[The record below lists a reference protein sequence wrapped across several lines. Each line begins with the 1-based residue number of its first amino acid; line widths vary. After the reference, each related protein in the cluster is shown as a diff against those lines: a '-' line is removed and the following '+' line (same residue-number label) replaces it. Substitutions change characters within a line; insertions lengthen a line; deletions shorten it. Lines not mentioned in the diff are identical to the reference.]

1 MPDFDP
7 HAPLDAAA
15 RAALRDLRGEHKRYQ
30 QEQPKMTMADP
41 HQHDPESPYHQ
52 PPYSKA
58 KQPDPEHLG
67 RLGMLEKQVKAY
79 RQAILDEAAAAITG
93 AREDTYGGPEQSFLT
108 IAKFW
113 SAYLD
118 HFIEP
123 QDVAA
128 MLALLKLARLKHAE
142 GQHRDS
148 WVDLAG
154 YAACG
159 AECAKRHEGG

>member
-1 MPDFDP
+1 
-7 HAPLDAAA
+7 
-15 RAALRDLRGEHKRYQ
+15 
-30 QEQPKMTMADP
+30 MTMADP
-41 HQHDPESPYHQ
+41 HQLPESPYYRQ
-52 PPYSKA
+52 PPYAKA
-58 KQPDPEHLG
+58 KQPDPEHLD
-67 RLGMLEKQVKAY
+67 RLGLMAEQGKAF
-79 RQAILDEAAAAITG
+79 RQEILDEASAAITG
-93 AREDTYGGPEQSFLT
+93 AREGTYGGPERSFLT

-118 HFIEP
+118 HFVEP

-128 MLALLKLARLKHAE
+128 MLALMKLARLKHSE

-159 AECAKRHEGG
+159 AECAERHEGG

>member
-1 MPDFDP
+1 
-7 HAPLDAAA
+7 
-15 RAALRDLRGEHKRYQ
+15 
-30 QEQPKMTMADP
+30 MTMACNPIDRPVRTLSDP
-41 HQHDPESPYHQ
+41 TP
-52 PPYSKA
+52 
-58 KQPDPEHLG
+58 QPDPEHLD
-67 RLGMLEKQVKAY
+67 RLGLMEHPGKAF
-79 RQAILDEAAAAITG
+79 RQAILDEASAAITG

-113 SAYLD
+113 TAYLD
-118 HFIEP
+118 HFVEP

-128 MLALLKLARLKHAE
+128 MLALMKLARLKHSE

-159 AECAKRHEGG
+159 AECAERHNGKV

>member
-1 MPDFDP
+1 M
-7 HAPLDAAA
+7 
-15 RAALRDLRGEHKRYQ
+15 
-30 QEQPKMTMADP
+30 MTMADP
-41 HQHDPESPYHQ
+41 IRDNLQSKYAGHTWTPGDFKQETKPEL
-52 PPYSKA
+52 
-58 KQPDPEHLG
+58 PDMDG
-67 RLGMLEKQVKAY
+67 RYPDAHGNWHKFEEIITT
-79 RQAILDEAAAAITG
+79 RQAILDEARDAITG
-93 AREDTYGGPEQSFLT
+93 EREDAYGGPEQSFTT

-118 HFIEP
+118 RFIET

-128 MLALLKLARLKHAE
+128 MLALLKLARIKHSE

-159 AECAKRHEGG
+159 AECALHNEETQ

>member
-1 MPDFDP
+1 
-7 HAPLDAAA
+7 
-15 RAALRDLRGEHKRYQ
+15 
-30 QEQPKMTMADP
+30 MTMADP
-41 HQHDPESPYHQ
+41 IRDNADHAGGHHWTPADFKREQ
-52 PPYSKA
+52 
-58 KQPDPEHLG
+58 QPDPEHLDRRG
-67 RLGMLEKQVKAY
+67 LVAEQGKSF
-79 RQAILDEAAAAITG
+79 RQAVLDEASAAITG

-118 HFIEP
+118 HFVEP

-128 MLALLKLARLKHAE
+128 MLALMKLARLKHSE

-148 WVDLAG
+148 WCDLAG

-159 AECAKRHEGG
+159 AECALGPNSK

>member
-1 MPDFDP
+1 
-7 HAPLDAAA
+7 
-15 RAALRDLRGEHKRYQ
+15 
-30 QEQPKMTMADP
+30 MTMACNPIDRPLADP
-41 HQHDPESPYHQ
+41 IPSDNTGGHHWTPTNFKS
-52 PPYSKA
+52 A
-58 KQPDPEHLG
+58 KQPDTEHLDQ
-67 RLGMLEKQVKAY
+67 LGLVEHPGKAF
-79 RQAILDEAAAAITG
+79 RQAILDEASAAITG

-128 MLALLKLARLKHAE
+128 MLALLKLARLKHSE

-159 AECAKRHEGG
+159 AECSQDRPGG

>member
-1 MPDFDP
+1 MTKACNPIDRPRADP
-7 HAPLDAAA
+7 
-15 RAALRDLRGEHKRYQ
+15 LRDNADHAGEHHWTPCDGEPINTK
-30 QEQPKMTMADP
+30 
-41 HQHDPESPYHQ
+41 
-52 PPYSKA
+52 
-58 KQPDPEHLG
+58 PDPEHLD
-67 RLGMLEKQVKAY
+67 RLGLMEKPGLAF

-93 AREDTYGGPEQSFLT
+93 AREDTYGGPEASFLT

-118 HFIEP
+118 HFVEP

-128 MLALLKLARLKHAE
+128 MLALMKLARLKHSE

-159 AECAKRHEGG
+159 AECAARHEGG

>member
-1 MPDFDP
+1 
-7 HAPLDAAA
+7 
-15 RAALRDLRGEHKRYQ
+15 
-30 QEQPKMTMADP
+30 MTLADP
-41 HQHDPESPYHQ
+41 IRDNADHAGGHHWTPEDF
-52 PPYSKA
+52 
-58 KQPDPEHLG
+58 KQEPDPAWGPSRRGKPLHG
-67 RLGMLEKQVKAY
+67 GAY
-79 RQAILDEAAAAITG
+79 RGAILDEATQAVTG

-118 HFIEP
+118 HFVEP

-128 MLALLKLARLKHAE
+128 MLALLKLARLKHSE

-148 WVDLAG
+148 WTDLAG

-159 AECAKRHEGG
+159 AEVAQDADPDH

>member
-1 MPDFDP
+1 
-7 HAPLDAAA
+7 
-15 RAALRDLRGEHKRYQ
+15 
-30 QEQPKMTMADP
+30 MTMACNPIDRP
-41 HQHDPESPYHQ
+41 LADFIRDNADHAGGHHWTPIDFKS
-52 PPYSKA
+52 A
-58 KQPDPEHLG
+58 KQPDPEHLD
-67 RLGMLEKQVKAY
+67 RLGLMETQGKAF
-79 RQAILDEAAAAITG
+79 RQAILDEASAAITG

-118 HFIEP
+118 HFVEP

-128 MLALLKLARLKHAE
+128 MLALMKLARLKHSE

>member
-1 MPDFDP
+1 
-7 HAPLDAAA
+7 
-15 RAALRDLRGEHKRYQ
+15 
-30 QEQPKMTMADP
+30 MTMADP
-41 HQHDPESPYHQ
+41 IRDNLQSKYAGHTWTPGDFKQETKPEL
-52 PPYSKA
+52 
-58 KQPDPEHLG
+58 PDMDG
-67 RLGMLEKQVKAY
+67 RYPDAHGNWHKFEEIITT
-79 RQAILDEAAAAITG
+79 RQAILDEARDAITG
-93 AREDTYGGPEQSFLT
+93 EREDAYGGPEQSFTT

-118 HFIEP
+118 RFIET

-128 MLALLKLARLKHAE
+128 MLALLKIARIKHSE

-159 AECAKRHEGG
+159 AECALHNEETQ

>member
-1 MPDFDP
+1 MAPKPNELRRDP
-7 HAPLDAAA
+7 
-15 RAALRDLRGEHKRYQ
+15 LRDNADHAGEHHWTPCDG
-30 QEQPKMTMADP
+30 EPINT
-41 HQHDPESPYHQ
+41 
-52 PPYSKA
+52 
-58 KQPDPEHLG
+58 QPDPEHLD
-67 RLGMLEKQVKAY
+67 RLGLMETQGKAF

-93 AREDTYGGPEQSFLT
+93 AREDTYGGPEASFLT

-128 MLALLKLARLKHAE
+128 MMALMKLARLKHSE

-159 AECAKRHEGG
+159 AECSQERNL

>member
-1 MPDFDP
+1 MIY
-7 HAPLDAAA
+7 L
-15 RAALRDLRGEHKRYQ
+15 EKTN
-30 QEQPKMTMADP
+30 MTMADP
-41 HQHDPESPYHQ
+41 HRNNPESPYCRPLADPIPSDRTGGHFWT
-52 PPYSKA
+52 PTDFKSA
-58 KQPDPEHLG
+58 KQADPEHLDRRG
-67 RLGMLEKQVKAY
+67 LIAAQGKAF
-79 RQAILDEAAAAITG
+79 RQAILDEASAAITG

-118 HFIEP
+118 HFVEP

-128 MLALLKLARLKHAE
+128 MLALMKLARLKHSE

-159 AECAKRHEGG
+159 AECAARHEGG